1 MEAGKRLL
9 PGKKKKVEEEVNEEG
24 RMNIE
29 EEKRPLPCPKF
40 DSRGVKVAKEEER
53 EGVECSPVGERKT
66 LAVKKK

>member
-29 EEKRPLPCPKF
+29 EEKHPLPCPKF
-40 DSRGVKVAKEEER
+40 DLRGVKVAK
-53 EGVECSPVGERKT
+53 
-66 LAVKKK
+66 